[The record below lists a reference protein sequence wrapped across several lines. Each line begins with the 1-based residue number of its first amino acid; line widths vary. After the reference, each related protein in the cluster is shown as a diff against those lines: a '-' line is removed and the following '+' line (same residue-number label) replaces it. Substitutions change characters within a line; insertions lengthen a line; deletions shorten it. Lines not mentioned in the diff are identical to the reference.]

1 MPAQRVSADCEL
13 HYVVDDHSDPWREP
27 QTILMLHGNA
37 ESGAASFGWVPQ
49 RPAFALLL
57 TVALV
62 SCGERV
68 PRIAPVGPNEVI
80 VAFGDS
86 LTYGTGAAETESY
99 PAVLAQLIGRKV
111 VRAGVPGEVTAQGLA
126 RLPQVIE
133 EHRPAL
139 MIVCLG
145 GNDMLRRMDEA
156 QVRRNLRE
164 IIRAIKSRGI
174 AVVLVG
180 VPKPALIAS
189 APAFYGELA
198 QEFGIP
204 YEGKVVTD
212 VMHQLE
218 LKADP
223 IHPNARGYRRMAE
236 AIAELLKKAGA
247 I

>member
-1 MPAQRVSADCEL
+1 VKQFPVFAAITALLVAVCFTGCGQKVPRVS
-13 HYVVDDHSDPWREP
+13 
-27 QTILMLHGNA
+27 
-37 ESGAASFGWVPQ
+37 
-49 RPAFALLL
+49 
-57 TVALV
+57 
-62 SCGERV
+62 
-68 PRIAPVGPNEVI
+68 PVGPNEVI

-86 LTYGTGAAETESY
+86 LTYGTGAAESESY
-99 PAVLAQLIGRKV
+99 PVVLGQLIGRNV

-126 RLPQVIE
+126 RLEQVIE
-133 EHRPAL
+133 AHRPAL

-145 GNDMLRRMDEA
+145 GNDMLRRMDET

-164 IIRAIKSRGI
+164 IIRVIKARGI

-204 YEGKVVTD
+204 YEGKIVTD
-212 VMHQLE
+212 VMYQLE

-236 AIAELLKKAGA
+236 AIAELLRKAGA
-247 I
+247 V

>member
-1 MPAQRVSADCEL
+1 MRRL
-13 HYVVDDHSDPWREP
+13 
-27 QTILMLHGNA
+27 
-37 ESGAASFGWVPQ
+37 
-49 RPAFALLL
+49 AFTLLL
-57 TVALV
+57 IAALV

-68 PRIAPVGPNEVI
+68 PRVPAVGPDEVI

-86 LTYGTGAAETESY
+86 LTYGTGAAESESY
-99 PAVLAQLIGRKV
+99 PVVLGQLIGRNV

-126 RLPQVIE
+126 RLPQVIG

-164 IIRAIKSRGI
+164 IIMAIKARGI

-180 VPKPALIAS
+180 VPKPAIIAS

-204 YEGKVVTD
+204 YEGKIVTD
-212 VMHQLE
+212 VMDQLE

>member
-37 ESGAASFGWVPQ
+37 ESGAAWFGWVPQ
-49 RPAFALLL
+49 RLALALLL
-57 TVALV
+57 IPALV
-62 SCGERV
+62 SCGEKV
-68 PRIAPVGPNEVI
+68 PRVAPVGPNEVI

-99 PAVLAQLIGRKV
+99 PAVLAQLISRRV
-111 VRAGVPGEVTAQGLA
+111 VRAGVPGELTAQGLA

-133 EHRPAL
+133 EHHPSL

-145 GNDMLRRMDEA
+145 GNDMLRKVDDA
-156 QVRRNLRE
+156 QVKSSLRE
-164 IIRAIKSRGI
+164 IIRTIKARGI

-180 VPKPALIAS
+180 VPRPALITS

-198 QEFGIP
+198 QEFDIP
-204 YEGKVVTD
+204 YQATVVTD
-212 VMHQLE
+212 VMYQLE

-223 IHPNARGYRRMAE
+223 IHPNARGYRKMAE
-236 AIAELLKKAGA
+236 ALAELLKKAGA

>member
-1 MPAQRVSADCEL
+1 MKRL
-13 HYVVDDHSDPWREP
+13 
-27 QTILMLHGNA
+27 
-37 ESGAASFGWVPQ
+37 
-49 RPAFALLL
+49 AFALLF
-57 TVALV
+57 ALALA
-62 SCGERV
+62 SCGEKV
-68 PRIAPVGPNEVI
+68 PRVAPVGSNEVI

-99 PAVLAQLIGRKV
+99 PAVLGQLIGRRV
-111 VRAGVPGEVTAQGLA
+111 VGAGVPGEITAQGLA

-145 GNDMLRRMDEA
+145 GNDLLRRIEDA

-164 IIRAIKSRGI
+164 IIRTIKARGI

-180 VPKPALIAS
+180 VPKPALITS
-189 APAFYGELA
+189 AAAFYGELA
-198 QEFGIP
+198 QEFDIP

-212 VMHQLE
+212 VLYRLE
-218 LKADP
+218 FKADP
-223 IHPNARGYRRMAE
+223 IHPNAKGYRRIAE